1 MSRLYKKEV
10 KTLMKT
16 RELITMKDIEKIER
30 RYINLTSLDI
40 CEMKNDEVERF
51 IDELRRLK

>member
-1 MSRLYKKEV
+1 
-10 KTLMKT
+10 MKT
-16 RELITMKDIEKIER
+16 GKLITMRDIEKIER

-51 IDELRRLK
+51 IDEVRRLE